1 MMKET
6 NMAEREEASD
16 SGEDDAVVAAI
27 QNGNEATF
35 SSLAEPHR
43 KELRV
48 HCYRMLGNFDDA
60 EDLVQ
65 ETFVGAWRGRS
76 AFEGRSTFRA
86 WLYRIATNACLDAI
100 KAKKRRVR
108 VVDGGPTA
116 ARSPSFDEVPWLQ
129 PFPDA
134 FVPGIDEPDALVI
147 AKETMEL
154 TFLAAVQHLSPRP
167 RAVLILRDVLGWT
180 ASETADALDHTVPGV
195 NSALQRARA
204 RMQELGQPGRM
215 EWSPVRPSTADER
228 ILVGRYMDAHARA
241 DASAVIA
248 LLGEEVRISMPPYES
263 FEGVTAV
270 SAFFRDLLGQENPGD
285 WRLVTTRANGGL
297 AVANYI
303 RAWGETEY
311 RGAVLDVLEIRNNE
325 LVEIT
330 TFQSDVFPMFGL
342 PSVLPTSD
350 SKP

>member
-65 ETFVGAWRGRS
+65 ETFVRAWRGRS

-147 AKETMEL
+147 AKETMAL
-154 TFLAAVQHLSPRP
+154 TFLAAVQHLAPRP

-263 FEGVTAV
+263 FEGVAAV

>member
-1 MMKET
+1 
-6 NMAEREEASD
+6 
-16 SGEDDAVVAAI
+16 
-27 QNGNEATF
+27 
-35 SSLAEPHR
+35 
-43 KELRV
+43 
-48 HCYRMLGNFDDA
+48 
-60 EDLVQ
+60 
-65 ETFVGAWRGRS
+65 
-76 AFEGRSTFRA
+76 
-86 WLYRIATNACLDAI
+86 
-100 KAKKRRVR
+100 
-108 VVDGGPTA
+108 
-116 ARSPSFDEVPWLQ
+116 
-129 PFPDA
+129 
-134 FVPGIDEPDALVI
+134 
-147 AKETMEL
+147 
-154 TFLAAVQHLSPRP
+154 
-167 RAVLILRDVLGWT
+167 
-180 ASETADALDHTVPGV
+180 
-195 NSALQRARA
+195 
-204 RMQELGQPGRM
+204 M

-263 FEGVTAV
+263 FEGVAAV